1 MAEILDGPP
10 EWAGTQFES
19 PEEDLA
25 PEIGL
30 THPRW
35 RGTPVGIR
43 WGALYA
49 YRKVEVAGD
58 RHGYRYQGPWGAL
71 VVRLGR
77 LYSAPPATPSPD
89 PVAAPEQ
96 QGWAELAEGDSS
108 YPGCSTSRCT
118 SYVSARVVPRSDCRN
133 PAAKAGSGRL
143 DPTGSH
149 AECQRSDERD
159 RSWPHARVGARL
171 GVRVQCSSHWPA
183 WS

>member
-71 VVRLGR
+71 VVRLG
-77 LYSAPPATPSPD
+77 PA
-89 PVAAPEQ
+89 VQ
-96 QGWAELAEGDSS
+96 
-108 YPGCSTSRCT
+108 R
-118 SYVSARVVPRSDCRN
+118 
-133 PAAKAGSGRL
+133 
-143 DPTGSH
+143 PTGH
-149 AECQRSDERD
+149 TLTRPGGRARTAGLGGAGGGGFLLPWLLHITMYELCER
-159 RSWPHARVGARL
+159 PCCAPFRL
-171 GVRVQCSSHWPA
+171 PKPGS
-183 WS
+183 